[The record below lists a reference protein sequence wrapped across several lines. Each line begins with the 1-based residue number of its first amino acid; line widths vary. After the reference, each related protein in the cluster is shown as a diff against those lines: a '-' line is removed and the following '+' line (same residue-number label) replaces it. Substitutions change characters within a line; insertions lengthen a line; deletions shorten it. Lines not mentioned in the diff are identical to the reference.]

1 MVTGWGMKP
10 IALIGPAGTGKSTVG
25 EILAGL
31 LDCDFIDIDA
41 IGDRYY
47 DTVGQPVSDLI
58 ERIEIDGFRRAHRW
72 WQPARL
78 AALADLV
85 VFGDGRSA
93 TDIARQIASATTID
107 PA

>member
-72 WQPARL
+72 
-78 AALADLV
+78 
-85 VFGDGRSA
+85 
-93 TDIARQIASATTID
+93 
-107 PA
+107 